1 MEGTRLKVVT
11 ASDPNY
17 MRTLEAAVRVG
28 EPMLLKV
35 TFFTIIITLQPL
47 YNTIVGV
54 HDNFRV
60 SYPICVITRIK
71 YIDI

>member
-1 MEGTRLKVVT
+1 MEGTRLRIVT

-35 TFFTIIITLQPL
+35 GLLAYEVAHSLTFLE
-47 YNTIVGV
+47 
-54 HDNFRV
+54 
-60 SYPICVITRIK
+60 
-71 YIDI
+71 

>member
-11 ASDPNY
+11 ATDPNY

-35 TFFTIIITLQPL
+35 KLSP
-47 YNTIVGV
+47 
-54 HDNFRV
+54 
-60 SYPICVITRIK
+60 PC
-71 YIDI
+71 